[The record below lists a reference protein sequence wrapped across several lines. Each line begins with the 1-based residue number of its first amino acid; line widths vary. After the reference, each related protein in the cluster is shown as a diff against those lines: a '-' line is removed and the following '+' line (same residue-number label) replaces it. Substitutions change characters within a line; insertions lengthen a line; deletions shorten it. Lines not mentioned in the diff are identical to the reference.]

1 MKEFTTAVTAAD
13 AEENEAN
20 PTTFLHKSSA
30 APDGFECVF
39 FEPSEG
45 QFLMMLSM
53 GGRGM
58 KKESIGHF
66 IQLFIE
72 LADDETQKYFHD
84 LLMTRNSGFKVKG
97 PGGIFDIW
105 EYLVSE
111 WTGKRFGRAVRLG
124 QACIGHWAL
133 IDGSLPQVD
142 LLSLPVHRI
151 LNIVYVW
158 MAERM
163 DTEARQ
169 KWETELDSP
178 LPGEKARDITD
189 TGFDDGFNQINR
201 NDDI

>member
-111 WTGKRFGRAVRLG
+111 WTGKDSDEPFVSDKPASVTGRSSTAHSRRSTSSRSRS
-124 QACIGHWAL
+124 IE
-133 IDGSLPQVD
+133 S
-142 LLSLPVHRI
+142 
-151 LNIVYVW
+151 
-158 MAERM
+158 
-163 DTEARQ
+163 
-169 KWETELDSP
+169 
-178 LPGEKARDITD
+178 
-189 TGFDDGFNQINR
+189 
-201 NDDI
+201 